1 MPASSM
7 TRSRPSR
14 VHSTRLDRS
23 RLRWAVRIAAVAAGI
38 AWGAEARAQGCLSCT
53 LADEWTAER
62 MGLVREWIIQV
73 PFDSAGYRL
82 EHVVVAD
89 GLVVAQ
95 SGDGG
100 VHAIQATDTVANG
113 AGEPQGDKGPKEKPD
128 DKKPADGDRAAAT
141 APAAAEAK
149 PGAAADAAG
158 GPADSPAVVGA
169 PSAGTLLWTARVG
182 TRGGPS
188 EPAGIGPGLVTVA
201 RDIDLYAL
209 DRRTG
214 HTVWHDRLG
223 RLPGAAAAPVGD
235 WVYTPLHADGLLRL
249 PVDPH
254 RDTAAAADKT
264 AAKGTAKKAAKK
276 KGRKQS
282 EAKKPVESLLPLA
295 IDAGGRLEQ
304 PVIPFPDGPM
314 KGSLLWCTAEG
325 RLVILEPTA
334 ADWQRHEFSLESP
347 PVGAPVIRGGSIFV
361 ATANGDLARIELR
374 KPDDAMRTKWHV
386 LLPER
391 PDAAPVLAG
400 KALAVSMG
408 EAGISAYS
416 AEDGSELWHS
426 HFPGRILAAGGSR
439 IWVLDR
445 TGRLSALD
453 AADGTLR
460 ERTCLGGFSLPVL
473 NTASDRL
480 VLASPE
486 GLIVSLA
493 PRGK

>member
-1 MPASSM
+1 MPASF
-7 TRSRPSR
+7 RPAPATVTSR
-14 VHSTRLDRS
+14 VS
-23 RLRWAVRIAAVAAGI
+23 RLRRLIQLVAVTAGVACGSD
-38 AWGAEARAQGCLSCT
+38 ARAQGCLSST

-89 GLVVAQ
+89 GIVVAQ

-100 VHAIQATDTVANG
+100 VHAIQATDAVEAGGPRDGKAPKAGDDG
-113 AGEPQGDKGPKEKPD
+113 AGDE
-128 DKKPADGDRAAAT
+128 RAAAAAT
-141 APAAAEAK
+141 PAAAGAK
-149 PGAAADAAG
+149 AGEAAG
-158 GPADSPAVVGA
+158 TPTP
-169 PSAGTLLWTARVG
+169 GTLLWTTRIG
-182 TRGGPS
+182 IRGGPAQ
-188 EPAGIGPGLVTVA
+188 PAGIGTGLVTVA

-223 RLPGAAAAPVGD
+223 RLPGGPATPIGD

-249 PVDPH
+249 PTDPH
-254 RDTAAAADKT
+254 RGTTADTAAKAAG
-264 AAKGTAKKAAKK
+264 KGAPKKAAKK
-276 KGRKQS
+276 KGRKQP
-282 EAKKPVESLLPLA
+282 EGKKLAEGLEPLA
-295 IDAGGRLEQ
+295 IDAGGRLDQ

-325 RLVILEPTA
+325 RLMILEPTP

-347 PVGAPVIRGGSIFV
+347 PVGLPVIRGASIFV

-386 LLPER
+386 LLYEQ
-391 PDAAPVLAG
+391 PDAAPLLAG
-400 KALAVSMG
+400 KALVVSMG

-439 IWVLDR
+439 VWVLDR
-445 TGRLSALD
+445 TGRLSGLD

-473 NTASDRL
+473 NTADDRL

-493 PRGK
+493 PRRH

>member
-1 MPASSM
+1 MPASFT

-14 VHSTRLDRS
+14 VHTARLHRS
-23 RLRWAVRIAAVAAGI
+23 HLRGIVRIAAVAAGI

-53 LADEWTAER
+53 LADEWTAEG

-100 VHAIQATDTVANG
+100 VHAIQATDTVATG
-113 AGEPQGDKGPKEKPD
+113 SDEPQGDKAPKEKPGD
-128 DKKPADGDRAAAT
+128 DKPGEDDRAAA
-141 APAAAEAK
+141 AGAK
-149 PGAAADAAG
+149 PGADPGAAA
-158 GPADSPAVVGA
+158 SPAVVGP
-169 PSAGTLLWTARVG
+169 PSAGTLLWTTRVG

-223 RLPGAAAAPVGD
+223 RLPGAAATPVGD

-249 PVDPH
+249 PADPH
-254 RDTAAAADKT
+254 RDTAAAA
-264 AAKGTAKKAAKK
+264 AGKAAGKGAEKKPVKK

-282 EAKKPVESLLPLA
+282 EAKKSVESLLPLA

-347 PVGAPVIRGGSIFV
+347 PVGVPVIRGGSIFV

-400 KALAVSMG
+400 KALVVSMG

-473 NTASDRL
+473 NTATDRL